1 MRVADV
7 RRASPCLGLELELE
21 LESSESQELPV
32 GADLAGHAASRKP
45 GHTKSRVT
53 KCEVPTANKS
63 DTKCAH
69 LSCICIGGL
78 TCHIKS
84 RCPPSWPCG
93 SHVRTSRL

>member
-7 RRASPCLGLELELE
+7 RRASPCLGLELE

-53 KCEVPTANKS
+53 KCQLPTANCQQK
-63 DTKCAH
+63 
-69 LSCICIGGL
+69 
-78 TCHIKS
+78 
-84 RCPPSWPCG
+84 
-93 SHVRTSRL
+93 